1 MIPAWIMSIKATKLL
16 RISWRF
22 LLQAIMII
30 PFVLYERRKADAQ
43 TLEKYK
49 LSYIFNF
56 EHLYI
61 AYLSSFATSFWF
73 TIILTTFEWSFISHT
88 MFLGA
93 LANYFLSIGRT
104 MRGNGHDL
112 EPGGQVLITIGIL
125 MVLIDIYQFNPQHD
139 AKPEDW
145 HFINPWYLTRSRIES
160 VLADLVNFSPNTDSS
175 RSLLLHVQILSLHRR
190 SQKPLSPISI
200 HVAGQLYGVH
210 KYDVYHLFLQWCHI

>member
-1 MIPAWIMSIKATKLL
+1 MNIKATKLL

-56 EHLYI
+56 DHLYI

-73 TIILTTFEWSFISHT
+73 TIRLTTFEWTFVSHAI
-88 MFLGA
+88 FFSA
-93 LANYFLSIGRT
+93 LANYFLSLGRT

-112 EPGGQVLITIGIL
+112 EPGGQVLITIGML
-125 MVLIDIYQFNPQHD
+125 FVMIDIYLFDPKTD
-139 AKPEDW
+139 AKP
-145 HFINPWYLTRSRIES
+145 
-160 VLADLVNFSPNTDSS
+160 
-175 RSLLLHVQILSLHRR
+175 
-190 SQKPLSPISI
+190 
-200 HVAGQLYGVH
+200 
-210 KYDVYHLFLQWCHI
+210 